1 MRYLVGGSMR
11 CLIGALA
18 ATAAL
23 CAGMAALQAGED
35 SKYPDWKGQWERM
48 GNAGFDPG
56 KPSGRSQRPPLTAEY
71 QAIWEAHL
79 AEEAS
84 GGQTYNPMAHCIPTG
99 MPRMM
104 VAYQPLEFIV
114 TPELTYV
121 QFAFLREVRRI
132 YTDGRDWPSA
142 IVPTY
147 SGLSLGRWIDEHG
160 DGRYNVLEV
169 ETRGLKGP
177 RILESSGIP
186 LHYDNQT
193 AVKERFS
200 LDRGDANILRD
211 EITLIDH
218 ALTHPWTVTR
228 SYRRLPNPTWI
239 EDVCAENNNYVFVG
253 RDSYFLSPDGYLMP
267 TRKDQPA
274 PDLRNFKP

>member
-18 ATAAL
+18 AAAL
-23 CAGMAALQAGED
+23 CAGMAAAQAGED

-48 GNAGFDPG
+48 GNAGFDPA
-56 KPSGRSQRPPLTAEY
+56 KPSGRSQRPPQTAEY

-99 MPRMM
+99 RPRMM

-193 AVKERFS
+193 AVRERFS
-200 LDRGDANILRD
+200 LDRADANILRD
-211 EITLIDH
+211 EITIIDH

-228 SYRRLPNPTWI
+228 SYRRLPHPTWI

-267 TRKDQPA
+267 TRKDQPP